1 MVVNPTNCTGNPQ
14 YAVMERRAN
23 PMEYRKLGRTGLDV
37 SAIGLG
43 TEYLIEQPQ
52 DTVLAVVQK
61 AIAQGVNYF
70 DLIGPDP
77 ASRDTMG
84 AAFAGRRQQVLLT
97 AHLGCIEEGGQYAVT
112 RDPQVSEEFFLD
124 YLSRY
129 RTDYADVLFLHN
141 NNSREDWERLT
152 EPGGLLDLARRFQQE
167 GKARFIGL
175 SGHNAAVAQQ
185 AVESGYIDVLMFPVS
200 LASHAVPGKEALHD
214 ACVAHNVGLVA
225 MKPYAGGNLLRK
237 EHIIYAEPYQMG
249 RTQMGGAPTRFEKA
263 VALTPVQ
270 CLSYVLSQ
278 VGISTT
284 VPGCKNLDELARA
297 LAYWHAS
304 EEEKDFSPVLPAF
317 EDSVSGQ
324 CVYCNH
330 CLPCPMEIDIGKT
343 LSLLDEAQRQL
354 ATALRADYEAGPIG
368 HDARPLGRRST
379 SELRADYD
387 ALPVKASDCVECGDC
402 VERCPFEV
410 DIIAK
415 MRKAAQVFEV
425 GPA

>member
-1 MVVNPTNCTGNPQ
+1 
-14 YAVMERRAN
+14 
-23 PMEYRKLGRTGLDV
+23 MEYRKLGRTGLDV

-52 DTVLAVVQK
+52 DTVLAVVHE

-70 DLIGPDP
+70 DLIGSDP

-97 AHLGCIEEGGQYAVT
+97 AHLGGVEEGGQYAVT
-112 RDPQVSEEFFLD
+112 RDPQVSEDFFLD
-124 YLSRY
+124 YLRRY
-129 RTDYADVLFLHN
+129 STDYADVLFLHN

-175 SGHNAAVAQQ
+175 SGHNAAVALQ
-185 AVESGYIDVLMFPVS
+185 AVESGYIDVLMFPIS
-200 LASHAVPGKEALHD
+200 LASHAVPGREALHD
-214 ACVAHNVGLVA
+214 ACVAHDVGLVA

-237 EHIIYAEPYQMG
+237 EHIIYAEHFQMG
-249 RTQMGGAPTRFEKA
+249 RAQMSGAPTRFEKA
-263 VALTPVQ
+263 VTLTPVQ

-284 VPGCKNLDELARA
+284 VPGCKNLDELAQA

-304 EEEKDFSPVLPAF
+304 EEEKDFSTVLPAF
-317 EDSVSGQ
+317 KDSVSGQ

-330 CLPCPMEIDIGKT
+330 CLPCPTEIDIGKT
-343 LSLLDEAQRQL
+343 LSLLDEAQRQSTTPL
-354 ATALRADYEAGPIG
+354 QVDYVYAHG
-368 HDARPLGRRST
+368 ARPIRRRPIT
-379 SELRADYD
+379 ALRADYD

-410 DIIAK
+410 DVIAK
-415 MRKAAQVFEV
+415 MRKAMQVFEV